1 MQKDLKTYGKKF
13 QLFKEIIDEITWK
26 TALQD
31 KGGEEILELLN
42 NIFCT
47 TQELPN
53 PMYKKSAMDGRK
65 WAWLPPWPNR
75 NTRGKCGGSGTTDMC
90 PWKNIVILFE
100 GIVWGCLRDQENQG
114 TNRDILGKGCE
125 L

>member
-1 MQKDLKTYGKKF
+1 MGKKI

-31 KGGEEILELLN
+31 KGGEETLELLN

-53 PMYKKSAMDGRK
+53 PMYKKSVMDGRK
-65 WAWLPPWPNR
+65 
-75 NTRGKCGGSGTTDMC
+75 
-90 PWKNIVILFE
+90 
-100 GIVWGCLRDQENQG
+100 
-114 TNRDILGKGCE
+114 
-125 L
+125 